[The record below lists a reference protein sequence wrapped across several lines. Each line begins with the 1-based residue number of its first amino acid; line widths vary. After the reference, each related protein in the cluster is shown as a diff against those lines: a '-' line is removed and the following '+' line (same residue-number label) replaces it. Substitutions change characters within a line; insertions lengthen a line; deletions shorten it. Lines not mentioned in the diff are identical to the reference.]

1 MQNSHTAKQAE
12 NTLKKLPFHNYLNLH
27 PSLWGPIPAEILL
40 TQEERKKNKHQQK
53 VRPDKIAPSEDP
65 HFQELHELLSSWN
78 MATIDLG
85 CHFEG
90 WQEQ

>member
-1 MQNSHTAKQAE
+1 
-12 NTLKKLPFHNYLNLH
+12 
-27 PSLWGPIPAEILL
+27 LL
-40 TQEERKKNKHQQK
+40 TQEERQKNKHQQK
-53 VRPDKIAPSEDP
+53 VRPNKIAPSEDP

-78 MATIDLG
+78 MAAIDLG